1 MLHFDGGSH
10 LLDSCSSL
18 PAFGRVV
25 RHCPSRRQG
34 RKFKPVIGH
43 SHVSSYIGYPIATR
57 AGEKIKNNKNRFQG
71 NWFLYN
77 LDQN

>member
-43 SHVSSYIGYPIATR
+43 SHVSSHIGYPIATR
-57 AGEKIKNNKNRFQG
+57 AGEKRLKIIKIDFKETGF
-71 NWFLYN
+71 YIT
-77 LDQN
+77 